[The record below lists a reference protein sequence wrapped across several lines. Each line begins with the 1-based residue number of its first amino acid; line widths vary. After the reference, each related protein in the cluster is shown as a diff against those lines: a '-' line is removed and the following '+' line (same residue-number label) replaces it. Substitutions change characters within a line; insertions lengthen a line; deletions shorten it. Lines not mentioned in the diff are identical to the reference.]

1 MVILS
6 IIENYLTEVGNLK
19 NKLIW
24 GMGMKIKRT
33 DFMRYCKDNGIEI
46 YYNSVSDDYVVKCV
60 GAELTRKKTYLEC
73 EDYIYEVMVNDIY
86 TSN

>member
-1 MVILS
+1 M
-6 IIENYLTEVGNLK
+6 
-19 NKLIW
+19 W
-24 GMGMKIKRT
+24 GMGMKIKRV
-33 DFMRYCKDNGIEI
+33 DFVRYCKDNGIEI

-86 TSN
+86 TDN

>member
-24 GMGMKIKRT
+24 GMGMKIKKV
-33 DFMRYCKDNGIEI
+33 DFMRYCKVYGIEI
-46 YYNSVSDDYVVKCV
+46 YYNLVSDDYVVKCA
-60 GAELTRKKTYLEC
+60 GAELTRKKTYIEC
-73 EDYIYEVMVNDIY
+73 ENYIYEVILNDIY
-86 TSN
+86 TNN

>member
-1 MVILS
+1 MLILS
-6 IIENYLTEVGNLK
+6 IIENCLTEVGNLK

-24 GMGMKIKRT
+24 GMGMKIKRV

-46 YYNSVSDDYVVKCV
+46 YYNSVNDDYVVMCV
-60 GAELTRKKTYLEC
+60 GAELTRKKSYLES

-86 TSN
+86 TDN